1 MTEQLFSSRA
11 CSSIHRFFDSISF
24 FRLGISDS
32 RRGYQQSRQILG
44 QGFTDDSEYSFFLM
58 MPEPK
63 GDGFVDML
71 DFAAFAD
78 NWLAGVNP

>member
-1 MTEQLFSSRA
+1 MEQWLHSSA
-11 CSSIHRFFDSISF
+11 YCMDIA
-24 FRLGISDS
+24 
-32 RRGYQQSRQILG
+32 
-44 QGFTDDSEYSFFLM
+44 
-58 MPEPK
+58 PEPD